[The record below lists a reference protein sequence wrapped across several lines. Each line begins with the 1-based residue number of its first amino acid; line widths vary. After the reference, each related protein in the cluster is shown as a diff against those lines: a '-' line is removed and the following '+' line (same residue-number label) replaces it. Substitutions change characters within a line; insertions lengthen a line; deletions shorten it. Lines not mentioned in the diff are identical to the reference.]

1 MNFIDEKTQQFYD
14 GLTERMAK
22 AEEQAE
28 KDRQERRRNSRIR
41 QVGRVVSGLAN
52 LYWTTRGA
60 PSQELPA
67 STESAEEA
75 DDSYNRRQERLHDR
89 LMRAHESITKLRM
102 ANAKT
107 ESAIDYNE
115 SRQENEARR
124 TDAEIALKQSRQENE
139 SRKTDAEIEKRQAE
153 AENLNA
159 KGRLAASQ
167 SELKE
172 VEAGIR
178 RQEAANLP
186 IKQQQEAEVRK
197 ARAQQA
203 WAAAQRQRNSRPP
216 KLTLKQKRKQK

>member
-28 KDRQERRRNSRIR
+28 KDRQERRRNDRIR
-41 QVGRVVSGLAN
+41 QVGRVVGGLSN

-60 PSQELPA
+60 PSQDRPPA
-67 STESAEEA
+67 AESTEKT
-75 DDSYNRRQERLHDR
+75 DGSYSERQDRLNDR
-89 LMRAHESITKLRM
+89 LMRAHDSITKLRM

-107 ESAIDYNE
+107 ESAIGYNE
-115 SRQENEARR
+115 RRQENEARR
-124 TDAEIALKQSRQENE
+124 
-139 SRKTDAEIEKRQAE
+139 TDAEIEKRQAE

>member
-1 MNFIDEKTQQFYD
+1 MSFIDEKTQQFFD

-28 KDRQERRRNSRIR
+28 KARADERRNSQIR
-41 QVGRVVSGLAN
+41 QLGNVLTGLSN
-52 LYWTTRGA
+52 LYWTTKGA
-60 PSQELPA
+60 LSQHLKPA
-67 STESAEEA
+67 TTQTTPA
-75 DDSYNRRQERLHDR
+75 DTDTSRQHDR

-102 ANAKT
+102 ADART
-107 ESAIDYNE
+107 QSDIDYKE
-115 SRQENEARR
+115 SLKADSQRRTDADIAYKQNRQENE
-124 TDAEIALKQSRQENE
+124 N
-139 SRKTDAEIEKRQAE
+139 RKTDADIGKREAE

-167 SELKE
+167 SELKD

-186 IKQQQEAEVRK
+186 VKQQQEAEVRK

-203 WAAAQRQRNSRPP
+203 WAAALRQRNQKP
-216 KLTLKQKRKQK
+216 KKKTLKRRF